1 MIIRKMRNNA
11 MRKFPKDM
19 NRLANQS
26 LLEMDETYKAR
37 KEEEAIEANSVEFVP
52 EDEEAVVVEGEVVV
66 ESSGEE
72 TAE

>member
-1 MIIRKMRNNA
+1 MI
-11 MRKFPKDM
+11 
-19 NRLANQS
+19 
-26 LLEMDETYKAR
+26 DEVYKAR

-52 EDEEAVVVEGEVVV
+52 EDDEAVVVEGEVVV